1 MKLGYRIKVSEL
13 NNGEVWY
20 TPQVQLPGNK
30 LLRIFGI
37 KGKWLNIITREENR
51 KMYWVEEE
59 SSMSFLIEE
68 RAMELMDGYRSF
80 IGDEYGKQTKSTN
93 YKKIK

>member
-30 LLRIFGI
+30 LLGIFGI
-37 KGKWLNIITREENR
+37 KGKWLNIVTREENR

-59 SSMSFLIEE
+59 SSMSFLVEE

-93 YKKIK
+93 YHLIK